1 MSSRLQRL
9 ARRQRHT
16 RVLSC
21 GRRGDNTKEN
31 HMAMESLGGNM
42 PAGRPVAV
50 FAGGKTHVFAI
61 GAGGGMNPGTA
72 SNGIDWSGPSVLPPG
87 GANLE
92 PCYPG
97 AIAVGNSAH
106 VFALNHASFLARGGP
121 LVHWF
126 SPDGNAFLPPM
137 ILNN

>member
-61 GAGGGMNPGTA
+61 GAGSVMNHWTFSRCTYDEEPRV
-72 SNGIDWSGPSVLPPG
+72 WPSRG
-87 GANLE
+87 FRHWAGAHLR
-92 PCYPG
+92 P
-97 AIAVGNSAH
+97 
-106 VFALNHASFLARGGP
+106 
-121 LVHWF
+121 
-126 SPDGNAFLPPM
+126 
-137 ILNN
+137 